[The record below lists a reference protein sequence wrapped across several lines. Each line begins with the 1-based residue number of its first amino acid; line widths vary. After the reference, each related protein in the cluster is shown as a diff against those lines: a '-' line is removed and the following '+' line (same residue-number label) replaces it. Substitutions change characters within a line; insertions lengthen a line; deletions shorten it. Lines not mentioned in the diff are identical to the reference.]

1 VRFRTR
7 LLLIFALTTSGVVAL
22 VTGAVSVLTRRAFDR
37 IDNDRRAAL
46 LAQFQQRLADQG
58 EEVARRVERVAA
70 SREILRI
77 AIDASQRSPD
87 FSTYFGEAQAQA
99 EAASLDYLDILRD
112 NRTIISSAHWPARF
126 NYANDWLAAGETPPA
141 GAFLTRVPR
150 RDGADLALV
159 AFRTVKAGDAAILV
173 AGGKRVDEA
182 FLESLGAAPGIH
194 AILVNV
200 DAPVDTRLKDLV
212 SRVESSHHTENA
224 VVPWSSAPLDRYAVA
239 AMPLERAGHLLGV
252 LAVATSLAEELALER
267 WILWVGVIA
276 GVSGIILGVLT
287 GWWVTERVTRPVEEL
302 ARGAR
307 AVASG
312 DWETHVAET
321 SRDEIGELA
330 RAFNRMTEQLIEQ
343 RERAIQ
349 AERVAAWRELARRL
363 AHELKNPLFPLQI
376 TVENLRRAREQT
388 PGEFD
393 EVFRESTD
401 MLLGE
406 LGKLRAIIGRFS
418 DFAKMPQPE
427 LQQVDANA
435 CVAEVMRLF
444 DAQIREH
451 QPPIT
456 TELDLDKSAPRV
468 SADPEQLGR
477 ALRNLVL
484 NAMDAMPQGGR
495 LSVRTRALDSLG
507 GGARIEVSDTGQGLT
522 AEECSRLFTP
532 YYTTKQHGTGL
543 GLAIVQSVVS
553 DHKGRIWVE
562 STLTEGATFIIE
574 LPANQKPECSGMGPA

>member
-1 VRFRTR
+1 
-7 LLLIFALTTSGVVAL
+7 
-22 VTGAVSVLTRRAFDR
+22 
-37 IDNDRRAAL
+37 
-46 LAQFQQRLADQG
+46 
-58 EEVARRVERVAA
+58 
-70 SREILRI
+70 
-77 AIDASQRSPD
+77 
-87 FSTYFGEAQAQA
+87 
-99 EAASLDYLDILRD
+99 
-112 NRTIISSAHWPARF
+112 
-126 NYANDWLAAGETPPA
+126 
-141 GAFLTRVPR
+141 
-150 RDGADLALV
+150 
-159 AFRTVKAGDAAILV
+159 
-173 AGGKRVDEA
+173 
-182 FLESLGAAPGIH
+182 
-194 AILVNV
+194 
-200 DAPVDTRLKDLV
+200 
-212 SRVESSHHTENA
+212 
-224 VVPWSSAPLDRYAVA
+224 
-239 AMPLERAGHLLGV
+239 M
-252 LAVATSLAEELALER
+252 
-267 WILWVGVIA
+267 
-276 GVSGIILGVLT
+276 
-287 GWWVTERVTRPVEEL
+287 
-302 ARGAR
+302 
-307 AVASG
+307 
-312 DWETHVAET
+312 
-321 SRDEIGELA
+321 
-330 RAFNRMTEQLIEQ
+330 
-343 RERAIQ
+343 
-349 AERVAAWRELARRL
+349 
-363 AHELKNPLFPLQI
+363 KNPLFPLQI